1 MYVRFLRTTSMPML
15 LVCLLR
21 KTSIKTFSCFSRS
34 LKKISARSV
43 PALDA
48 SLTKSFSGIKV
59 TWLRSGVNYW
69 ATISARWIKSITL
82 SRSYAFELV
91 MHEGKV
97 VMRTKDAMSHESWL
111 PLGGLQFAIPI
122 FKPRVLTS
130 SPRAFSFV
138 VARIH
143 PLVALRSCI
152 EGQQER
158 LCLVRSASTYPGTAR
173 CGVPMV
179 ARLPQR
185 RTGTC

>member
-1 MYVRFLRTTSMPML
+1 
-15 LVCLLR
+15 
-21 KTSIKTFSCFSRS
+21 
-34 LKKISARSV
+34 
-43 PALDA
+43 
-48 SLTKSFSGIKV
+48 
-59 TWLRSGVNYW
+59 
-69 ATISARWIKSITL
+69 
-82 SRSYAFELV
+82 

-138 VARIH
+138 VAGIH

-158 LCLVRSASTYPGTAR
+158 VCLVRSASTYPLEQPGAAYQWWLDFLNAEQARADAR
-173 CGVPMV
+173 CSNCRDIKTELAGIVVP
-179 ARLPQR
+179 
-185 RTGTC
+185 